1 MSTIYV
7 FNDELPAQSAAVA
20 SADIFL
26 MHDASTGL
34 KARPTYS
41 QVMAGE
47 VATVSSNGAA
57 IAGTYGGIA
66 SMGTSTAAILSA
78 ATIPG
83 LIRTFHSNTSTVAY
97 TITASGS
104 SFGTGAVM
112 TVLGGGAVTFQA
124 ISTSRWAL
132 IGYQAGGST
141 LNA

>member
-7 FNDELPAQSAAVA
+7 FNDEVPAHSGAVA

-34 KARPTYS
+34 KSRPTYS

-47 VATVSSNGAA
+47 VASVSSNGAT

-66 SMGTSTAAILSA
+66 SMGTATAAFLSA

-83 LIRTFHSNTSTVAY
+83 LRRTFTSNTSTVAY

-112 TVLGGGAVTFQA
+112 TVLGGGVVEFVAV
-124 ISTSRWAL
+124 STSRWSLA
-132 IGYQAGGST
+132 GYMAGGST